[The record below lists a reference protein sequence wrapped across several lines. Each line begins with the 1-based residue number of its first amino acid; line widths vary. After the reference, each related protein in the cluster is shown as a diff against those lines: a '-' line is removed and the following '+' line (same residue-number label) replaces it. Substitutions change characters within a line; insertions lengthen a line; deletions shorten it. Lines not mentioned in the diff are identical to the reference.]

1 MELFKLSDEEAA
13 EYDRLD
19 KARKEAAERGPSG
32 LTEDELIELHSQ
44 LAEEYPEPWS
54 LENLGMKGYV
64 EVAINGK
71 FFDPRAQAGY
81 RPLLLRAVKTAAQR
95 QNVKELVET
104 IGTGFKEK

>member
-1 MELFKLSDEEAA
+1 
-13 EYDRLD
+13 
-19 KARKEAAERGPSG
+19 
-32 LTEDELIELHSQ
+32 
-44 LAEEYPEPWS
+44 
-54 LENLGMKGYV
+54 MKGYV